1 MAFQGDSV
9 ERGLFRETFLVLLF
23 GFVRVLAHGRDELSR
38 KLALSQ
44 LWQPLKR
51 CMVVNSVVVSNRS
64 LSLLDLALLLVLLDL
79 LYDIN
84 APIEEILSLPG
95 HLCLLN
101 MLRRALNALSKS
113 FDLGKRTM
121 LSRAEFHCFR

>member
-1 MAFQGDSV
+1 
-9 ERGLFRETFLVLLF
+9 
-23 GFVRVLAHGRDELSR
+23 
-38 KLALSQ
+38 
-44 LWQPLKR
+44 
-51 CMVVNSVVVSNRS
+51 MVVNSVVVSNRS

-84 APIEEILSLPG
+84 ALVKEILSLPG
-95 HLCLLN
+95 HLSLFN

-121 LSRAEFHCFR
+121 LSRADFHCLR